1 MDNEPLRIDQSLKDR
16 VDAIE
21 AMPRSE
27 RRKLGKKL
35 GVKIP
40 GSNRPYKKAHGS
52 A

>member
-1 MDNEPLRIDQSLKDR
+1 MPPEPLRIDQSLKDR
-16 VDAIE
+16 IDAIE
-21 AMPRSE
+21 AMPRAE

-40 GSNRPYKKAHGS
+40 GSNKPHTNAHGS